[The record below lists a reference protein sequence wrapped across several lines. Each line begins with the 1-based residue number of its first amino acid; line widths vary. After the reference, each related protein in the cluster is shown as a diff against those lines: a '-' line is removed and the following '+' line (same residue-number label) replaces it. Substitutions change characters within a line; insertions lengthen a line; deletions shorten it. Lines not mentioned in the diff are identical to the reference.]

1 MEDVVMRMLLP
12 AVLALL
18 GLPLLHAQDAAK
30 DSPSKPAAEPAPMT
44 EVPLKVQVV
53 LTEFDGSQKISSLPY
68 TIHTLGTDPR
78 NRRRDELRF
87 GVRIPVASSGGG
99 FQYQDVGTNI
109 DCQAIARDG
118 GQYALNITIDRSSVM
133 SASNGKEADW
143 KPSES
148 RLEAQPLLRHFRD
161 EFVLVLRDGQTAE
174 GVSAVDPAT
183 GHVLKV
189 DVTLTVAK

>member
-1 MEDVVMRMLLP
+1 MRTARILSP
-12 AVLALL
+12 ALLALL
-18 GLPLLHAQDAAK
+18 CLPLLRAQDAPKETQAK
-30 DSPSKPAAEPAPMT
+30 PEAEQAPTT

-68 TIHTLGTDPR
+68 TIHTLGTDLR

-87 GVRIPVASSGGG
+87 GVRIPVATSGGG

-109 DCQAIARDG
+109 DCQATARDG
-118 GQYALNITIDRSSVM
+118 GQYALNIIVDRSSVM

-143 KPSES
+143 KPGDAS
-148 RLEAQPLLRHFRD
+148 LQAQPLLRHFRD
-161 EFVLVLRDGQTAE
+161 EFVVVMRDGQTTE

-189 DVTLTVAK
+189 DVTLNVAK